1 MTPREAWGMGAHV
14 RCRQAVG
21 STRTAVGVADS
32 KLFQMRSVV
41 AVSPDRLRTMR
52 ESAFS
57 EAVIN
62 QRGQRKIRY
71 SYLLAPLRDWRQS
84 HPSIRPGECPPPPL
98 ALPAQDSV
106 PR

>member
-1 MTPREAWGMGAHV
+1 MGAHV

-57 EAVIN
+57 EAV
-62 QRGQRKIRY
+62 
-71 SYLLAPLRDWRQS
+71 S
-84 HPSIRPGECPPPPL
+84 HLSKGPEKDV
-98 ALPAQDSV
+98 ALPLSGI
-106 PR
+106 

>member
-1 MTPREAWGMGAHV
+1 MGAHV

-57 EAVIN
+57 EAVSHLSKGPEKG
-62 QRGQRKIRY
+62 RGICALVEY
-71 SYLLAPLRDWRQS
+71 ELMLHIVSSSSLGL
-84 HPSIRPGECPPPPL
+84 PGMDRL
-98 ALPAQDSV
+98 TSL
-106 PR
+106 

>member
-1 MTPREAWGMGAHV
+1 MGAHV

-32 KLFQMRSVV
+32 KLFQMRS

-57 EAVIN
+57 EAV
-62 QRGQRKIRY
+62 
-71 SYLLAPLRDWRQS
+71 S
-84 HPSIRPGECPPPPL
+84 HLSKGPEKDV
-98 ALPAQDSV
+98 ALPLSGI
-106 PR
+106 